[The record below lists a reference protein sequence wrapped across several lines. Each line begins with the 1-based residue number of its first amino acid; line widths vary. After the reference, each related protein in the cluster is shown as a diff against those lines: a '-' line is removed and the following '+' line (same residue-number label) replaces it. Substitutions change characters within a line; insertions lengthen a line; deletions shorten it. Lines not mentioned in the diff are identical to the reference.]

1 MSKLLEQ
8 AFKKLKSLP
17 PEDQDA
23 LASLILNEIEDEEN
37 WHRSFSSSSNVLA
50 KMAEKAMMEYQA
62 GLTKELD
69 PDRL

>member
-8 AFKKLKSLP
+8 AVEKLKSLP
-17 PEDQDA
+17 QEDQDA
-23 LASLILNEIEDEEN
+23 LASLILDEIEDEDN
-37 WHRSFSSSSNVLA
+37 WCKSFSDSSDILA